1 MSDFT
6 YSVAIRTVGKAG
18 DKYIQELKSL
28 HAQTIKP
35 THIYVFLAHGFER
48 PKEQVGV
55 EEYVDT
61 PKGLV
66 HQRAAANMIQ
76 EDYLLIIDDDVYFP
90 PNAVEKMYNYLQEKH
105 SDGIAPDTFPSQCMS
120 WSSKMAAYM
129 SNDVKAR
136 KTDDWAI
143 KIQPSGA
150 FSYNNKP
157 SLGTVLP
164 TQSAAGTALFVNR
177 KAWQNIHYEHEQWVD
192 QFPPGTFGEDQLM
205 FYKFYA
211 NGFKLLMWYDSG
223 IIHLDANTNKASAKS
238 YDKLYYRAMS
248 LYLTWHRSLYSNPD
262 ASETDRK
269 NMRAAYRRR
278 YQRAVF
284 TRICFSII
292 HGSFRFVK
300 AYIKGNKDAKKF
312 VTQASYRSLPSYYLK
327 EELSK

>member
-1 MSDFT
+1 
-6 YSVAIRTVGKAG
+6 
-18 DKYIQELKSL
+18 
-28 HAQTIKP
+28 
-35 THIYVFLAHGFER
+35 
-48 PKEQVGV
+48 
-55 EEYVDT
+55 
-61 PKGLV
+61 
-66 HQRAAANMIQ
+66 
-76 EDYLLIIDDDVYFP
+76 
-90 PNAVEKMYNYLQEKH
+90 
-105 SDGIAPDTFPSQCMS
+105 
-120 WSSKMAAYM
+120 
-129 SNDVKAR
+129 
-136 KTDDWAI
+136 
-143 KIQPSGA
+143 
-150 FSYNNKP
+150 
-157 SLGTVLP
+157 
-164 TQSAAGTALFVNR
+164 
-177 KAWQNIHYEHEQWVD
+177 
-192 QFPPGTFGEDQLM
+192 M

-262 ASETDRK
+262 ANETDRK